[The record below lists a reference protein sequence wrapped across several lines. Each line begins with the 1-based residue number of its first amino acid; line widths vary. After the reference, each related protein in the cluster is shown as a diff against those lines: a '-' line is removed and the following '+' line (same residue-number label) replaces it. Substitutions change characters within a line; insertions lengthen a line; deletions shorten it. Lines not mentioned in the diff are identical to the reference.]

1 MTIQK
6 LQIKI
11 NDLVNETDDPE
22 ILKSIYVLL
31 KKLLSNSI
39 DDDTIVGYTANGSP
53 ISTEELIASAQEGEE
68 DIKNGR
74 IMLLDELKAQ
84 KRAQ

>member
-6 LQIKI
+6 LRITI

-31 KKLLSNSI
+31 KKLLSNSV
-39 DDDTIVGYTANGSP
+39 DDTIIGYGANGSP
-53 ISTEELIASAQEGEE
+53 ISVEELIASAQEGED

-74 IMLLDELKAQ
+74 IMLLNEIKALNRVQ
-84 KRAQ
+84 